1 MFLEGVRAAL
11 TADAKF
17 QGGWY
22 SPGDPPVTGL
32 RAAARVYAG
41 WGFTQA
47 FYWHEV
53 LISLP
58 LLISAAPCYETADKS
73 DMSVGMS
80 AVTGRS
86 IV

>member
-1 MFLEGVRAAL
+1 LDVPNAREKCKVDSIRLQSQWKSEWTAWQVFLEGVKAAL
-11 TADAKF
+11 TADSKF

-22 SPGDPPVTGL
+22 SPEDPPVTGL

-53 LISLP
+53 SLF
-58 LLISAAPCYETADKS
+58 LA
-73 DMSVGMS
+73 
-80 AVTGRS
+80 
-86 IV
+86 

>member
-1 MFLEGVRAAL
+1 MGMPMRCAGLLRLPSQRSLSKWCGMQVFLEGVKAAL

-22 SPGDPPVTGL
+22 SPDHLPVTGL

-41 WGFTQA
+41 WGFSQP

-53 LISLP
+53 FL
-58 LLISAAPCYETADKS
+58 
-73 DMSVGMS
+73 
-80 AVTGRS
+80 
-86 IV
+86 

>member
-1 MFLEGVRAAL
+1 MRAAL

-58 LLISAAPCYETADKS
+58 LLISAANLVMRQQTRAICLLA
-73 DMSVGMS
+73 
-80 AVTGRS
+80 
-86 IV
+86 

>member
-1 MFLEGVRAAL
+1 MGFAGLLRPCEPGVAQQKDLCCMQVFLEGVKAAL

-22 SPGDPPVTGL
+22 SPENPPVTGL

-41 WGFTQA
+41 WGFSQP

-53 LISLP
+53 FS
-58 LLISAAPCYETADKS
+58 
-73 DMSVGMS
+73 
-80 AVTGRS
+80 
-86 IV
+86 